1 MTLGDLVTQDPAGYV
16 PEVPDEDVVLAYLSA
31 HGRR

>member
-1 MTLGDLVTQDPAGYV
+1 MTLGDLVTEDRSDSA
-16 PEVPDEDVVLAYLSA
+16 PEVLDDDVVLAYLSA